1 MVGAGRVVSE
11 GDGVN
16 TLWFIAKFAPAFST
30 DAGAFSFLI
39 PGARASDDRQRRSAK
54 NGGLMRK
61 KYYLLVSDFDQTL
74 SFNDSGLVLAEMLG
88 IPDFQEKVARLS
100 RLNLVQS
107 GAELTYLLRHDP
119 DFRRVREDDLIEV
132 GRQIRLKRNIALL
145 AEFLKDGI
153 EGYRF
158 DFYVVSAAPWLVVHS
173 ALQGLVPPDHIIG
186 AHFGFSA
193 ETGEVESIIQV
204 PAGYGKVAAV
214 DSLRVR
220 LGVPSDRVV
229 YVGDG
234 SSDIHVMLHV
244 NRGEGLTIAAS
255 EARHIAQIARR
266 TVISDDALSVLI
278 PILEEIAGF
287 DPAQIRQVFED
298 QGLLI
303 QEWDRV
309 RTDWLTIRDGSSIAA
324 QVDAA

>member
-1 MVGAGRVVSE
+1 M
-11 GDGVN
+11 
-16 TLWFIAKFAPAFST
+16 
-30 DAGAFSFLI
+30 
-39 PGARASDDRQRRSAK
+39 
-54 NGGLMRK
+54 K
-61 KYYLLVSDFDQTL
+61 KHYLLVSDFDQTL
-74 SFNDSGLVLAEMLG
+74 SFNDSGLALSQMLG
-88 IPDFQEKVARLS
+88 ISGFQERVADIS
-100 RLNLVQS
+100 RLHFVQE
-107 GAELTYLLRHDP
+107 GAELAYLLRHDP
-119 DFRRVREDDLIEV
+119 DFQHVSESDLIEV
-132 GRQIRLKRNIALL
+132 GRHIRLKHNISLL
-145 AEFLKDGI
+145 ADLLENGI
-153 EGYRF
+153 EGLRF

-173 ALQGLVPPDHIIG
+173 ALQGIVPPDHIIG
-186 AHFGFSA
+186 AHFGFSE
-193 ETGEVESIIQV
+193 ETGGVETIIQV

-214 DSLRVR
+214 DSLRLR

-278 PILEEIAGF
+278 PVLEEIGGYDA
-287 DPAQIRQVFED
+287 AQIRAVFEE

-309 RTDWLTIRDGSSIAA
+309 RTDWLTIREGAA
-324 QVDAA
+324 LAGTVESAA

>member
-1 MVGAGRVVSE
+1 MVGAGRVVGD

-16 TLWFIAKFAPAFST
+16 TPDFCQVRPRVL
-30 DAGAFSFLI
+30 DRCGGVSFLI
-39 PGARASDDRQRRSAK
+39 TGVAYSDDRRKRFTM
-54 NGGLMRK
+54 NGGSMR

-88 IPDFQEKVARLS
+88 IPDFQEKVANLS

-119 DFRRVREDDLIEV
+119 DFRRVREADLIEV

-153 EGYRF
+153 EGFRF

-186 AHFGFSA
+186 AHFSFSA

-214 DSLRVR
+214 DSLRLR
-220 LGVPSDRVV
+220 LGVPSDRIV

-244 NRGEGLTIAAS
+244 NRGDGLTIAAS

-278 PILEEIAGF
+278 PILEEIVGF
-287 DPAQIRQVFED
+287 DPSQIRLVFEE

-309 RTDWLTIRDGSSIAA
+309 RTDWLTIRDGSTMLGA
-324 QVDAA
+324 VDAA

>member
-1 MVGAGRVVSE
+1 M
-11 GDGVN
+11 
-16 TLWFIAKFAPAFST
+16 AKRLTQPDAAHEIAPAFRL
-30 DAGAFSFLI
+30 DAGAIRFYQRD
-39 PGARASDDRQRRSAK
+39 GRARWPNISSA
-54 NGGLMRK
+54 NGGLMR

-74 SFNDSGLVLAEMLG
+74 SFNDSGHVLAEMLG
-88 IPDFQEKVARLS
+88 IPDFQERVANLS

-119 DFRRVREDDLIEV
+119 DFRRVREEDLVEV

-145 AEFLKDGI
+145 ADFLKDGI
-153 EGYRF
+153 DGFRF

-173 ALQGLVPPDHIIG
+173 ALEGLVPPDHIIG
-186 AHFGFSA
+186 GHFKFGN

-214 DSLRVR
+214 DSLRFR

-244 NRGEGLTIAAS
+244 NRGDGLTIAAS

-278 PILEEIAGF
+278 PILEEICGY
-287 DPAQIRQVFED
+287 DPSQIRLVFEE

-309 RTDWLTIRDGSSIAA
+309 RTDWLTIREGSPIAG
-324 QVDAA
+324 AA